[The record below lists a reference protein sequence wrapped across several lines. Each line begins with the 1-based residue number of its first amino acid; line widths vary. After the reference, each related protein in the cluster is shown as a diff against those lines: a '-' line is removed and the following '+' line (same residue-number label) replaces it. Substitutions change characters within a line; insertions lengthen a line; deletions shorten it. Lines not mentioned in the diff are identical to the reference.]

1 MKYIHYMKY
10 NLHCIHH
17 NLYMMCIHYNHRYR
31 YRYMMNS
38 LLSNCLNSLLSNCL
52 NNLLSIHLS
61 IQSHNLHH
69 MNSNNH
75 HHRSHRNHHSLRH
88 LQLLYHSHLYNRY
101 MRLRQFRC
109 LVLL

>member
-38 LLSNCLNSLLSNCL
+38 LLSNCLSNYLSNF
-52 NNLLSIHLS
+52 LS

-88 LQLLYHSHLYNRY
+88 LQLLYHSRLYIPHHNFY

-109 LVLL
+109 LVPLR

>member
-38 LLSNCLNSLLSNCL
+38 LLSNF
-52 NNLLSIHLS
+52 LS

-69 MNSNNH
+69 MNSNNR
-75 HHRSHRNHHSLRH
+75 HHRSHRNYHSLRH
-88 LQLLYHSHLYNRY
+88 LQHLYHSRLYIPHHNLY

-109 LVLL
+109 LVPLR

>member
-1 MKYIHYMKY
+1 MKYI
-10 NLHCIHH
+10 HCIHH

-38 LLSNCLNSLLSNCL
+38 LLS
-52 NNLLSIHLS
+52 

-69 MNSNNH
+69 MNSNNQ
-75 HHRSHRNHHSLRH
+75 HHRSHRNHHSLHH
-88 LQLLYHSHLYNRY
+88 LQLLYHSRLYIPHHNCY

-109 LVLL
+109 LVPLW